1 MGKEPGKRERGGA
14 ERITPPRNRTGSEET
29 NECRHSKL
37 TQQTKAKAGQVV
49 GNAAKET
56 DARWR
61 RRWNHRKTK
70 LEDRRKETARKK
82 EIRAKT
88 WEDKRAR
95 KEMKKKLAQ
104 DQWRA
109 EKSHEGKGNGRK
121 ASACPH
127 GRETEDEPMVN
138 VLQGARNPKSQRRR
152 EKDRMKKRERRNLK
166 RRSRMERGH
175 HRSQAGRSS
184 SLHRTVTPVYVD
196 LAIRFQRDKTL
207 RESKDIRKKEE
218 RTHER
223 MEKERREVKRR
234 NNC

>member
-61 RRWNHRKTK
+61 RQWNHRKTK

-95 KEMKKKLAQ
+95 KDEKKKLAQ
-104 DQWRA
+104 DQWKA
-109 EKSHEGKGNGRK
+109 EKSQEKARKGRK
-121 ASACPH
+121 ASASPH
-127 GRETEDEPMVN
+127 GIHTEDKPMAYS
-138 VLQGARNPKSQRRR
+138 LQGAMNPK
-152 EKDRMKKRERRNLK
+152 N
-166 RRSRMERGH
+166 
-175 HRSQAGRSS
+175 
-184 SLHRTVTPVYVD
+184 
-196 LAIRFQRDKTL
+196 
-207 RESKDIRKKEE
+207 
-218 RTHER
+218 
-223 MEKERREVKRR
+223 
-234 NNC
+234 